1 MRITPD
7 ILHKIARDTV
17 QQRSHSERDL
27 LAVYLQGSLLTNEP
41 LLGGTA
47 DIDLFFIHN
56 EAVSQEREIVRL
68 TDDVHLDIAHH
79 PRSLYRQARELR
91 VHPWLGPGI
100 YGCRVLY
107 DPQHFMDFTQA
118 SVRGQFNFPENVIGR
133 VRSQADHARQMWL
146 ALEGDKP
153 ASVLDTLTLYLR
165 AVGHA
170 ANAIASL
177 SGPPLPERRFLL
189 RFPERARA
197 AGHLGLYNGLIG
209 LLGAPNVSVEALQSW
224 MPSWKAAF
232 ESLPDETR
240 PARFH
245 ICRLNY
251 YLHAFEAM
259 VKGDQP
265 QAVLWPLLETWTQL
279 VRLLEDGQRSEKEGI
294 LVEGGPGV
302 GEHLAAWQAAMDHL
316 SLSGES
322 STMRI
327 AALDAYLDG
336 VEEILENWAKQAGI
350 E

>member
-1 MRITPD
+1 
-7 ILHKIARDTV
+7 
-17 QQRSHSERDL
+17 
-27 LAVYLQGSLLTNEP
+27 
-41 LLGGTA
+41 
-47 DIDLFFIHN
+47 
-56 EAVSQEREIVRL
+56 
-68 TDDVHLDIAHH
+68 
-79 PRSLYRQARELR
+79 
-91 VHPWLGPGI
+91 
-100 YGCRVLY
+100 
-107 DPQHFMDFTQA
+107 
-118 SVRGQFNFPENVIGR
+118 
-133 VRSQADHARQMWL
+133 
-146 ALEGDKP
+146 
-153 ASVLDTLTLYLR
+153 LYLR
-165 AVGHA
+165 AIRHA

-197 AGHLGLYNGLIG
+197 TGHLGLYNGLIG
-209 LLGAPNVSVEALQSW
+209 LLGASNASVETLKSW
-224 MPSWKAAF
+224 LPAWKAAF
-232 ESLPDETR
+232 ESIPDDSR

-245 ICRLNY
+245 VCRLNY
-251 YLHAFEAM
+251 YMHAFEAL

-279 VRLLEDGQRSEKEGI
+279 VRLLEDGQRSEKEHL

-302 GEHLAAWQAAMDHL
+302 GEHLAAWQAAMDQL